1 MRSLALQRDVEVW
14 KMKIHAEEFTG
25 KRRRFRDVRHP
36 EPLQRFAHLELHRRH
51 AHFFLLREPELF
63 GASFEARFEIRHG
76 IFVAEETRVHEVR
89 VVSPRESPR
98 RTETPTLAS
107 SSCAPTDAR
116 KRRGAAHRAPRE
128 ARAAPQHV
136 VDFVRKKFVH
146 RAKRGGFEL
155 FGGHASDS
163 AGIARARRTPKAP

>member
-1 MRSLALQRDVEVW
+1 MHFPPREGHEPTRALARVKRVSQLGSRVSNRPRLPRRDRSVRVSESRRVRSARAGVVVMRSLALQRDVEVW

-76 IFVAEETRVHEVR
+76 IFVAEETRVHAR
-89 VVSPRESPR
+89 CAWY
-98 RTETPTLAS
+98 PTRITS
-107 SSCAPTDAR
+107 SD
-116 KRRGAAHRAPRE
+116 
-128 ARAAPQHV
+128 
-136 VDFVRKKFVH
+136 
-146 RAKRGGFEL
+146 
-155 FGGHASDS
+155 
-163 AGIARARRTPKAP
+163 